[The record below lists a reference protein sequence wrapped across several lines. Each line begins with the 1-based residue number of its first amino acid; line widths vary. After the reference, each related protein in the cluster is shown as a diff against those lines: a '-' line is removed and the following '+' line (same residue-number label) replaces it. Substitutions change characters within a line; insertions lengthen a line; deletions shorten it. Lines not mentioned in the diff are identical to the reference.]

1 MRRTD
6 PHGRQSVRFALA
18 GAGATVYASGM
29 RWATACIVAGML
41 LFTGG
46 TAPADGEVVL
56 KDMSLDRP
64 LVLDDAGRY
73 RLENVRI
80 TGLVDCAALTLA
92 GQIESVSIERC
103 AFGQIL
109 GGSDDKASA
118 LDCAGAAVGHLTVVD
133 SVFFDAEN
141 QLVSLKEGSFG
152 RVRFER
158 CRFATSE
165 SFLRRMY
172 ARSPWRTWPPVAEF
186 HNIDRLEL
194 LDTEFE
200 NTTVI
205 IHPSVKKV
213 VLRGKVPAELQIL
226 NTQATRVI
234 CLPEQ
239 QSRG

>member
-1 MRRTD
+1 MLFLLR
-6 PHGRQSVRFALA
+6 GAALA
-18 GAGATVYASGM
+18 E
-29 RWATACIVAGML
+29 
-41 LFTGG
+41 
-46 TAPADGEVVL
+46 DEVLL
-56 KDMSLDRP
+56 KDMSFDRP

-80 TGLVDCAALTLA
+80 TGLVDCAALTLT
-92 GQIESVSIERC
+92 GRIESVTIGRC
-103 AFGQIL
+103 AFGQIW
-109 GGSDDKASA
+109 GGSEDKAA
-118 LDCAGAAVGHLTVVD
+118 AMECAGAAVGTLIVTD

-141 QLVSLKEGSFG
+141 QLVSLREGAFG

-158 CRFATSE
+158 CRFSVSE

-194 LDTEFE
+194 IDTEFE
-200 NTTVI
+200 NTTVT

-213 VLRGKVPAELQIL
+213 VLRGKVPAELQII
-226 NTQATRVI
+226 NAQATRVI

-239 QSRG
+239 PARG